1 MSKKKTSFKELL
13 SKGASNPR
21 VNVQN
26 VRDQRQRLDT
36 LKRSA
41 QPAAASAQPPPA
53 KRVASSSDAPAL
65 PAPKTSAAAGGQ
77 PAFVYAP
84 TFAGLRPGYAFKSG
98 PQGVGFASRART
110 RALTLTLTLTLSL
123 SLTLTVSLSLTR
135 YYLEGGAGAA
145 AAVPAEEELARAEAD
160 TCAPAPVTYAQA
172 ARASLPRTVR
182 TSGAGELGPGPHALY
197 VRGSRTSI
205 EARARTRA
213 VFGAWFCGSV
223 LRTTH
228 HTRFT
233 HRHTADTFNS

>member
-21 VNVQN
+21 INVQN

-41 QPAAASAQPPPA
+41 QPAASAQQPPA

-65 PAPKTSAAAGGQ
+65 AAPKTSVAAGGQ

-98 PQGVGFASRART
+98 PQGVGSALRALT
-110 RALTLTLTLTLSL
+110 RALTRARTLTPTLSLSL
-123 SLTLTVSLSLTR
+123 SLTLRLTR

-145 AAVPAEEELARAEAD
+145 AAEPAEEELARPEAD
-160 TCAPAPVTYAQA
+160 TCAPAPPYRTHRLRVPASRAPYVPEALGSL
-172 ARASLPRTVR
+172 ARGPR
-182 TSGAGELGPGPHALY
+182 LG
-197 VRGSRTSI
+197 S
-205 EARARTRA
+205 E
-213 VFGAWFCGSV
+213 CGSP
-223 LRTTH
+223 
-228 HTRFT
+228 
-233 HRHTADTFNS
+233 

>member
-98 PQGVGFASRART
+98 PQGVGSASRART
-110 RALTLTLTLTLSL
+110 RALTLTLTLSLTPTLSL
-123 SLTLTVSLSLTR
+123 SLSLSLTR

-145 AAVPAEEELARAEAD
+145 AAVSAEEELARPEAD
-160 TCAPAPVTYAQA
+160 TCAPGPLYRTHRLRVPASR
-172 ARASLPRTVR
+172 ARYVR
-182 TSGAGELGPGPHALY
+182 TSGAGQLGPGPHALY
-197 VRGSRTSI
+197 VWGSRTSP
-205 EARARTRA
+205 EAQARTRGTWA
-213 VFGAWFCGSV
+213 MPFYPYPYPYPYPY
-223 LRTTH
+223 L
-228 HTRFT
+228 
-233 HRHTADTFNS
+233 

>member
-98 PQGVGFASRART
+98 PQGVGSASRALT
-110 RALTLTLTLTLSL
+110 RTLTLTLTL
-123 SLTLTVSLSLTR
+123 
-135 YYLEGGAGAA
+135 AA
-145 AAVPAEEELARAEAD
+145 AS
-160 TCAPAPVTYAQA
+160 
-172 ARASLPRTVR
+172 ASPEPKPKPNQVLPRGR
-182 TSGAGELGPGPHALY
+182 RWRRRGRAG
-197 VRGSRTSI
+197 RGGVG
-205 EARARTRA
+205 EAR
-213 VFGAWFCGSV
+213 G
-223 LRTTH
+223 
-228 HTRFT
+228 
-233 HRHTADTFNS
+233 